1 MNYFHVFGKGRK
13 EGKPSRQ
20 SSSQSECEEWG
31 EIEASERGSGHFFKS
46 FPLSASIQSAQ
57 LHAGI
62 MQISQF
68 SPLSSAA
75 VAE

>member
-1 MNYFHVFGKGRK
+1 MNYFHVFGKGREAIQTVRQSVWK
-13 EGKPSRQ
+13 EGGRGVAS
-20 SSSQSECEEWG
+20 WG
-31 EIEASERGSGHFFKS
+31 RARVGTLFQII
-46 FPLSASIQSAQ
+46 SIVGVYSVQ

>member
-13 EGKPSRQ
+13 GSHPDCQ
-20 SSSQSECEEWG
+20 PASQSGGRGVSGG
-31 EIEASERGSGHFFKS
+31 ERARVGTLFQII
-46 FPLSASIQSAQ
+46 SIVGVYSVQ

-62 MQISQF
+62 MQINQF